1 MDTLLITIGSFAGI
15 LVGAGLLLG
24 CFIAIFVF
32 VCSNESPER
41 FFAIVWLVVFLLGLS
56 LIISGAKSMRAIH
69 PNHISSTT
77 ANTVVLSFFPK
88 ISTDFLELGRAF
100 LPASLHR
107 CRVRTISFR
116 GYFTGILRIVSEDF
130 RQSADFLLIVCTL
143 QIFTQLK
150 NRVLKDSQIFQHIAE
165 FIDSKVFIFILFTV
179 LRVII
184 HYY

>member
-88 ISTDFLELGRAF
+88 ISTKLFPF
-100 LPASLHR
+100 FSL
-107 CRVRTISFR
+107 TSNLKSP
-116 GYFTGILRIVSEDF
+116 TSILRDKRKNAQNFTDF
-130 RQSADFLLIVCTL
+130 YFGA
-143 QIFTQLK
+143 
-150 NRVLKDSQIFQHIAE
+150 
-165 FIDSKVFIFILFTV
+165 
-179 LRVII
+179 
-184 HYY
+184 